1 MPLINNL
8 LPVGISLMTQ
18 QAFMVMTSTVK
29 RSLHDKS
36 LGEDEK
42 NLTGQSFESL
52 TSSFSPII

>member
-29 RSLHDKS
+29 RSLDHKS

-52 TSSFSPII
+52 TSSFSPTI